1 MIVKL
6 CDGSLPALVTGGAAA
21 AGIGLTDYEHLITEA
36 TSPGQHRQAAASAV
50 NGSESRQNGGGLNVL
65 IQANSKQLDTR
76 TNSANT

>member
-36 TSPGQHRQAAASAV
+36 TSPGQHRQQKRLSMV
-50 NGSESRQNGGGLNVL
+50 PSPDKMVEVL
-65 IQANSKQLDTR
+65 MS
-76 TNSANT
+76 

>member
-1 MIVKL
+1 MKL

-36 TSPGQHRQAAASAV
+36 TSPGQHRQQLSAV